1 MRRVA
6 QGFSLMELLV
16 VIAIAAILTGIAIP
30 SFRSIIQS
38 AESRSAATS
47 FYSALTRARSEA
59 IARNT
64 AMSICARDVSNL
76 TTPTCS
82 TSSTAWRD
90 GWIIFASSAPTV
102 PLQVHE
108 PIADGLTLGSV
119 TTPFVFDATGRTA
132 VATSFALCRGSP
144 DSRGRSITVSRSGRV
159 ALEPY
164 TC

>member
-6 QGFSLMELLV
+6 QGFTLMELLV

-30 SFRSIIQS
+30 SFRTTIQN
-38 AESRSAATS
+38 AEARSAATS
-47 FYSALTRARSEA
+47 FYTALTRARSEA
-59 IARNT
+59 IARNAT
-64 AMSICARDVSNL
+64 ISVCARDVSNL

-82 TSSTAWRD
+82 TSNTAWRD
-90 GWIIFASSAPTV
+90 GWIIFASSAPTT

-108 PIADGLTLGSV
+108 PLADGLTLGAV
-119 TTPFVFDATGRTA
+119 NTPFMFDATGRAA
-132 VATSFALCRGSP
+132 VATRFDLCRGSP
-144 DSRGRSITVSRSGRV
+144 DTRGRSITVSRSGRV